1 MSRPMTYAEI
11 SSLDE
16 ELCKHCRC
24 TDYGFDMKAKK
35 WIHGSVLWM

>member
-1 MSRPMTYAEI
+1 MNRPMTYEEI
-11 SSLDE
+11 STLDE